1 MVLTGKVTGQ
11 FQTKSDTSKFY
22 ELFKLLPDT
31 FSTLIPSKVRSVDLL
46 EGEFGAIGCV
56 MLVKYIKAIV
66 LVLFY
71 DTND

>member
-11 FQTKSDTSKFY
+11 FQTKSDTN
-22 ELFKLLPDT
+22 T

-56 MLVKYIKAIV
+56 MLIKYIKAIV
-66 LVLFY
+66 LFLFY
-71 DTND
+71 DAND